1 MTTHSLL
8 FDASSIL
15 MLVRELKGKASD
27 KLLEESTI
35 PLVYYE
41 LGNAV
46 WRESFLLKKINQEEA
61 KNLLRSLYAI
71 VGQMELLSVGDED
84 EGNTILDL
92 ACNHSLTFYD
102 SAYLAQA
109 SKSSKTLVTDDK
121 KLSKTAEKAGVKTLN
136 STAFLH

>member
-15 MLVRELKGKASD
+15 MIVRELKGKASD

-46 WRESFLLKKINQEEA
+46 WRESFLLKKINQAEA
-61 KNLLRSLYAI
+61 KHLLNSLYAI
-71 VGQMELLSVGDED
+71 VDQMELLSIGDED
-84 EGNTILDL
+84 DANTILDL
-92 ACNHSLTFYD
+92 AYNHSLTFYD

-109 SKSSKTLVTDDK
+109 SKSKKTLVTDDK
-121 KLSKTAEKAGVKTLN
+121 KLANAAEKAKVKTLN
-136 STAFLH
+136 SATFL

>member
-61 KNLLRSLYAI
+61 KHLLRSLYAI
-71 VGQMELLSVGDED
+71 VGQMELLSLEDED

-109 SKSSKTLVTDDK
+109 SKSNKTLVTDDK
-121 KLSKTAEKAGVKTLN
+121 KLSKAAERAGVKTLN
-136 STAFLH
+136 SAAFLH

>member
-1 MTTHSLL
+1 MV
-8 FDASSIL
+8 
-15 MLVRELKGKASD
+15 VRELKGKASD

-35 PLVYYE
+35 PLAYYE

-61 KNLLRSLYAI
+61 KHLLNSLYAI
-71 VGQMELLSVGDED
+71 VDQMEVLSIED
-84 EGNTILDL
+84 EYEGNNILDV

-109 SKSSKTLVTDDK
+109 SKHKKTLVTDDK
-121 KLSKTAEKAGVKTLN
+121 KLANAAEKAKVKTLN
-136 STAFLH
+136 SATFLH